1 MAGVMSETL
10 TKGGRGGETRVALES
25 LNGGSPVSLRELNRG
40 RVVEALRVAG
50 VASRAEVSR
59 RTGLSRSTVSSLISE
74 MADEGLVVDH
84 SGLGPADHASQAG
97 RPPKMI
103 RLGRPAGVALGID
116 LGKRHA
122 AVAVADLGHT
132 VLAEARRELEEG
144 YDAGFGMDACA
155 ELVTEVLEE
164 AGVCRAD
171 VIGTG
176 LGLPGP
182 IHRGT
187 GQVGSTEIL
196 PGWGGLRVAEEMGR
210 RLDLPVHVD
219 NDANLGALAELF
231 WGAGQGATSLVYLKV
246 ATGIGAGLVIDQRLY
261 YGAGGTAGEIGH
273 LTIDEKGPICRCGSR
288 GCLETFAAAPAIVE
302 LLRSSLGH
310 ELTIDEVVERAIAG
324 DAGCR
329 RAIADSGRHIGH
341 AVATMCNLFNPERVV
356 VGGSVGLARELLLEE
371 MRDAVRRWAIAS
383 AEEDVEIVAG
393 VLGERAEV
401 LGAVALV
408 LSSSERSASPAIGV
422 VG

>member
-1 MAGVMSETL
+1 M
-10 TKGGRGGETRVALES
+10 GRA
-25 LNGGSPVSLRELNRG
+25 NGGSPISLREFNRA
-40 RVVEALRVAG
+40 RVIEALRVAG

-59 RTGLSRSTVSSLISE
+59 LTGLSRSTVSSLVSE
-74 MADEGLVVDH
+74 MAEEGLVIDDPGGEQVDQT
-84 SGLGPADHASQAG
+84 SQAG

-103 RLGRPAGVALGID
+103 RLGRPAGAALGID

-122 AVAVADLGHT
+122 AVAVADLGHK
-132 VLAEARRELEEG
+132 VLAEARRGLEEG
-144 YDAGFGMDACA
+144 YDAATGMDACA
-155 ELVTEVLEE
+155 ELVEEVLEE
-164 AGVCRAD
+164 AGVPSVEVTGA
-171 VIGTG
+171 G

-187 GQVGSTEIL
+187 GQVGSTAIL
-196 PGWGGLRVAEEMGR
+196 PGWGGLRLAAEMER

-231 WGAGQGATSLVYLKV
+231 WGAGQGAGSLVYLKV
-246 ATGIGAGLVIDQRLY
+246 ATGIGAGLVIDGRLY

-273 LTIDEKGPICRCGSR
+273 LTIDEQGPICRCGSR

-310 ELTIDEVVERAIAG
+310 ELTIEEVVERAVEG
-324 DAGCR
+324 DPGCR
-329 RAIADSGRHIGH
+329 RAIADSGRHVGH
-341 AVATMCNLFNPERVV
+341 AVATMCNLFNPARVV
-356 VGGSVGLARELLLEE
+356 VGGSVGQARELLLTE

-383 AEEDVEIVAG
+383 AADDVEIVAG

-408 LSSSERSASPAIGV
+408 LCGAERAPMPALGA

>member
-1 MAGVMSETL
+1 MAETL
-10 TKGGRGGETRVALES
+10 TKGPGGGETRPPVES
-25 LNGGSPVSLRELNRG
+25 PNGSSPVSLRQLNRG
-40 RVVEALRVAG
+40 RVIEALRIAG
-50 VASRAEVSR
+50 VASRADVSR

-84 SGLGPADHASQAG
+84 GGLSPADHASQAG

-103 RLGRPAGVALGID
+103 RLGRPAGAAVGID

-132 VLAEARRELEEG
+132 VLAESRRELDEG
-144 YDAGFGMDACA
+144 YDAGTGMDACA
-155 ELVTEVLEE
+155 QLVDAVLQE
-164 AGVCRAD
+164 GRVDRAD
-171 VIGTG
+171 VVGVG

-182 IHRGT
+182 IHRET
-187 GQVGSTEIL
+187 GQVGSTAIL
-196 PGWGGLRVAEEMGR
+196 PGWGGVHVAEEMEGR
-210 RLDLPVHVD
+210 LGLPVQVD

-231 WGAGQGATSLVYLKV
+231 WGAGQGAESLVYLKV
-246 ATGIGAGLVIDQRLY
+246 ATGIGAGLVIDRKLF

-273 LTIDEKGPICRCGSR
+273 LTIDEDGPICRCGSR
-288 GCLETFAAAPAIVE
+288 GCLETLAAAPAIVE

-310 ELTIDEVVERAIAG
+310 ELTIEEVIERAVAG
-324 DAGCR
+324 DPGCR
-329 RAIADSGRHIGH
+329 RAIADAGRHVGH
-341 AVATMCNLFNPERVV
+341 AVATMCNLVNPERVV

-383 AEEDVEIVAG
+383 AAEDAEIVAG

-408 LSSSERSASPAIGV
+408 LSSAERPAMPA
-422 VG
+422 VGAVG

>member
-1 MAGVMSETL
+1 M
-10 TKGGRGGETRVALES
+10 GRG
-25 LNGGSPVSLRELNRG
+25 NGGPPVSLREINRG
-40 RVVEALRVAG
+40 RVVEALQMAG

-59 RTGLSRSTVSSLISE
+59 LTGLSRSTVSSLIGDMS
-74 MADEGLVVDH
+74 DEGLVVEHEVLD
-84 SGLGPADHASQAG
+84 SADQGSHAG
-97 RPPKMI
+97 RPPQMI
-103 RLGRPAGVALGID
+103 RLGRPAGAALGID

-132 VLAEARRELEEG
+132 VLGEARRELEEG
-144 YDAGFGMDACA
+144 YDPASGMDACTH
-155 ELVTEVLEE
+155 LVDEVLEE
-164 AGVCRAD
+164 AGVGRSD

-182 IHRGT
+182 IHHGT

-196 PGWGGLRVAEEMGR
+196 PGWGGLRVAEEMER

-231 WGAGQGATSLVYLKV
+231 WGAGQGAESLVYLKV
-246 ATGIGAGLVIDQRLY
+246 ATGIGAGLVIDQQLY
-261 YGAGGTAGEIGH
+261 RGVGGTAGEIGH
-273 LTIDEKGPICRCGSR
+273 LTIDENGPICRCGSR
-288 GCLETFAAAPAIVE
+288 GCLETFASAPAIVE

-310 ELTIDEVVERAIAG
+310 ELTIDEVVARAAAG
-324 DAGCR
+324 DPGCR
-329 RAIADSGRHIGH
+329 RAIADAGRHVGH
-341 AVATMCNLFNPERVV
+341 AVATMCNLVNPERVV

-383 AEEDVEIVAG
+383 AAQDVEIVSG

-408 LSSSERSASPAIGV
+408 LSSAKRSATPAMGAF
-422 VG
+422 